1 MFKELL
7 IVCLLG
13 MAACRP
19 LDTKHSPPSGFGLQ
33 TWHLLMGLAIS
44 GYIAFLG
51 LVGVATPANSTLAMP
66 TAPSEGSWRQWV
78 LFTCTC
84 PAFAFLNGSLAVS
97 IFLGR
102 GNLTSIIIK
111 TACTSLIAGG
121 VTTTLGY
128 VGSYLARAP
137 TPSVDVVI
145 QEVDQ
150 RIRRQVSLQ
159 SGFTS
164 EEMIDLF
171 GEDVFTLFD
180 DVPVP
185 SLPPRTTEFTPSTK
199 ALTST
204 TKTPVLAPAAL
215 TEDVLTLSDNVPAP
229 SLPPRTTEF
238 TPSTK
243 ALTSTT
249 KTPVLAP
256 AALTE
261 ALNTSLRQYPVIS
274 LAFLMAAGLGNILFT
289 LLAVRYCRAKTIRIV
304 NHEVPRHRVF
314 EPIDLND

>member
-150 RIRRQVSLQ
+150 RIRRQVGLQ

-171 GEDVFTLFD
+171 GEDVFSLFD
-180 DVPVP
+180 DVPV
-185 SLPPRTTEFTPSTK
+185 
-199 ALTST
+199 
-204 TKTPVLAPAAL
+204 
-215 TEDVLTLSDNVPAP
+215 P